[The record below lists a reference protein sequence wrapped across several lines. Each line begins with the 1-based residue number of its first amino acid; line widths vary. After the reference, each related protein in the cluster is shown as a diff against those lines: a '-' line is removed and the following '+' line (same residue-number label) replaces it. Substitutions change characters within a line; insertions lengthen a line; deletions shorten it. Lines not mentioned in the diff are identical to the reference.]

1 MGGFSMKWT
10 KWELSLAVGL
20 AVMLLFFAA
29 RGTNTLQWWSV
40 AFSPL
45 CDGILSHSAA
55 SGDVV
60 VKSKL
65 AELLALLMGGK

>member
-20 AVMLLFFAA
+20 AVMLLYCAA
-29 RGTNTLQWWSV
+29 RGQNMLQWWSA

-45 CDGILSHSAA
+45 CDGILSKGAGGGA
-55 SGDVV
+55 IVI
-60 VKSKL
+60 KSKL
-65 AELLALLMGGK
+65 LELLAQLRVLR

>member
-20 AVMLLFFAA
+20 AVMLLYCAA
-29 RGTNTLQWWSV
+29 HGQKTLQWWSA

-45 CDGILSHSAA
+45 CDGILTQSAA

-65 AELLALLMGGK
+65 AELFVLLMGGK

>member
-20 AVMLLFFAA
+20 AVMLLFCAA
-29 RGTNTLQWWSV
+29 RGTNALQWWSAV
-40 AFSPL
+40 FSPL
-45 CDGILSHSAA
+45 CDGILTQSAA